1 MLASRVDADNLD
13 AVMEYAERIGSQS
26 FEAHALFITSLATN
40 KSKVGMACRNRR
52 FTSAAAKLG
61 KYF

>member
-1 MLASRVDADNLD
+1 MD
-13 AVMEYAERIGSQS
+13 YAERMGNQS

-40 KSKVGMACRNRR
+40 KAKVGMACRNRK
-52 FTSAAAKLG
+52 FTAAAAKLG